1 MSRCHFIFN
10 VSFYSFRFPYEHH
23 FFLNHLCFYWY
34 SYRSVFNI
42 SFNFFF
48 DLLVIYEYVIYL
60 SHGCEFSK
68 FSFVTD
74 DKLNSILFREHN
86 FELFQTY

>member
-1 MSRCHFIFN
+1 MSTTSFWIIYVFIGIHIE
-10 VSFYSFRFPYEHH
+10 V
-23 FFLNHLCFYWY
+23 FL
-34 SYRSVFNI
+34 NI

-86 FELFQTY
+86 FELFQTYWDF